1 MSSAISDIQYNEQ
14 SRTLTVSFTKGGSHT
29 YDNVDPATVA
39 AFKAAD
45 SKGAFFNAN
54 IRELPTG

>member
-54 IRELPTG
+54 IRK